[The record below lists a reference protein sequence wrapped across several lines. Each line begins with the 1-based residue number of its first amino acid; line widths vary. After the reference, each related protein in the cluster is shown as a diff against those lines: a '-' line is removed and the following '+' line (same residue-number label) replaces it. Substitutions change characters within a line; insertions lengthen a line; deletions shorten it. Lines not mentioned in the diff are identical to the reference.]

1 MPKVTISDSKG
12 IFQEAGSGL
21 VIKSATDFEGQVHF
35 KGNQVH
41 GHKKKVTTI
50 TREHYGDNSNQFH
63 LSGSDS
69 GRVFILG
76 DVPGTRT
83 ILIPDVSAGWNA
95 TFVVTGAIGS
105 AITISGSID
114 KDTDPWAGNII
125 ERNDGTASE
134 DWVITAGTGIVVGT
148 GTEAGDGCTVEVMAS
163 GNDSW
168 IVTGQ
173 TAQ

>member
-21 VIKSATDFEGQVHF
+21 VIKSATEFEGQVHF

-50 TREHYGDNSNQFH
+50 GSSDYGVSGQHH

-69 GRVFILG
+69 GRIFVIG
-76 DVPGTRT
+76 DTGGSPRT
-83 ILIPDVSAGWNA
+83 ILIPNVSSGWNA
-95 TFVVTGAIGS
+95 TFVVTGAIQS
-105 AITISGSID
+105 AITISGSIS
-114 KDTDPWAGNII
+114 KTVDPWAGAII
-125 ERNDGTASE
+125 DLQDGTASE

-148 GTEAGDGCTVEVMAS
+148 GTEAGDQCTVEVMGS
-163 GNDSW
+163 GNSSW
-168 IVTGQ
+168 IVSGQ
-173 TAQ
+173 AAQ